1 MNLPDF
7 RRQRDGPAVRREIL
21 NALRHEPGLTKSQ
34 LCRRLNLSWG
44 GVWHHV
50 RRLESEGELIQKN
63 LYGWTGLFAASTPR
77 LEMLLFPLLRD
88 DASLSILAIL
98 RDTPWLRVQDVTKLS
113 RLSRKQVRRRLGFL
127 HAAGILD
134 RSEEVQ
140 ARFRVRDDLLE
151 AARRQL
157 NLTLP
162 LDDPQDQRP
171 EERL

>member
-1 MNLPDF
+1 MNLLDF
-7 RRQRDGPAVRREIL
+7 RRKRDGPAVRREIL

-34 LCRRLNLSWG
+34 ICRRLNLSWG

-50 RRLESEGELIQKN
+50 RRLESDGEIIRKN

-88 DASLSILAIL
+88 DASLSILGIL
-98 RDTPWLRVQDVTKLS
+98 RDNPWLRVQDVTKLS
-113 RLSRKQVRRRLGFL
+113 RLGRKQVRRRLRFL

-134 RSEEVQ
+134 RTVEVQ

-151 AARRQL
+151 AVRRQF

-162 LDDPQDQRP
+162 LDEPQDRP
-171 EERL
+171 PDERL